1 MSLND
6 EIEKTKDV
14 TARLERLTSG
24 LTNTQAE
31 RLRTIQLKTQVA
43 IAKRYGARLNDSI
56 VDKITSE
63 LILRPD
69 VLCTVAGGLDES
81 PKNATEWARFA
92 EEVTGAEP
100 LAAMNLIY
108 SDAAE
113 KQRIRQKVLD
123 KMDPATKMNMARNGT
138 IDRHLDRVVQSEL
151 DARASALD
159 DCR

>member
-14 TARLERLTSG
+14 TARVERLTSG

-43 IAKRYGARLNDSI
+43 IAKKYGARLNDSI
-56 VDKITSE
+56 VQKITDE

-81 PKNATEWARFA
+81 PKNAMEWARFA
-92 EEVTGAEP
+92 DEVTGAEP

-138 IDRHLDRVVQSEL
+138 IDSHLDRVVQSEL

-159 DCR
+159 D

>member
-1 MSLND
+1 MSLNE
-6 EIEKTKDV
+6 EIEKTKNV
-14 TARLERLTSG
+14 TARVERLTSG

-31 RLRTIQLKTQVA
+31 RLRTIQFKTQVA
-43 IAKRYGARLNDSI
+43 LAKRYGARINDSI

-69 VLCTVAGGLDES
+69 VLCTVAGGLDET
-81 PKNATEWARFA
+81 PKNANEWARFA

-138 IDRHLDRVVQSEL
+138 IDSHLDRVVQTEL

-159 DCR
+159 D

>member
-14 TARLERLTSG
+14 TARVERLTSG

-43 IAKRYGARLNDSI
+43 IAKEYGSRLNDSI
-56 VDKITSE
+56 VQKITDE

-81 PKNATEWARFA
+81 PKNAAEWARFA
-92 EEVTGAEP
+92 DEVTGAEP

-113 KQRIRQKVLD
+113 KQRIRQKALD

-138 IDRHLDRVVQSEL
+138 IDSHLDRVVQTEL

-159 DCR
+159 D

>member
-14 TARLERLTSG
+14 TARVERLTSG

-43 IAKRYGARLNDSI
+43 IAKKYGSRLNDSI
-56 VDKITSE
+56 VDKITGE

-69 VLCTVAGGLDES
+69 VLCSVAGGIDEMPTDS
-81 PKNATEWARFA
+81 AAWARYA

-138 IDRHLDRVVQSEL
+138 IDSHLDRVVQTEL

-159 DCR
+159 D

>member
-1 MSLND
+1 MSING
-6 EIEKTKDV
+6 EITKSKDV
-14 TARLERLTSG
+14 TARVERLTSG

-43 IAKRYGARLNDSI
+43 IAKKFGSRLNDSI
-56 VDKITSE
+56 VEKITNE

-69 VLCTVAGGLDES
+69 VLCSVAGGIDEM
-81 PKNATEWARFA
+81 PKDATAWARYA

-138 IDRHLDRVVQSEL
+138 IDSHLDRVVQSEL

-159 DCR
+159 D

>member
-6 EIEKTKDV
+6 EIEKTKDM
-14 TARLERLTSG
+14 TARVERLTSG

-43 IAKRYGARLNDSI
+43 IAKKYGSRLNDSI
-56 VDKITSE
+56 VEKITSE

-81 PKNATEWARFA
+81 PKDAREWARFA

-108 SDAAE
+108 SDATE

-138 IDRHLDRVVQSEL
+138 IDSHLDRVVQTEL

-159 DCR
+159 D